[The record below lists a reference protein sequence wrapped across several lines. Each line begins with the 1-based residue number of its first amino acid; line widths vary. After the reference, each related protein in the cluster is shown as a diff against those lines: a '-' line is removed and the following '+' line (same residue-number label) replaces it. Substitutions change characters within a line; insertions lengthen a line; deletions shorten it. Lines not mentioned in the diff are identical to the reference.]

1 MTMYFDR
8 RYAKSRI
15 FILMLSLLVASV
27 VILSVVCAGLDVFS
41 AVSSCNVL
49 VLKTRHP
56 ASKNS

>member
-1 MTMYFDR
+1 MYFEC

-27 VILSVVCAGLDVFS
+27 VILSVVSAGLDVFS

-56 ASKNS
+56 ILRLKK